1 MAGKYVDFVHKVV
14 ELLLQYAPDI
24 VEIDRFFTD
33 STAFPL
39 PAMDPNYVVGQ
50 LKKYVFGLSFPGT
63 QKQLN
68 AFFQTLGERAAL
80 GHEQNN
86 LVTQLSTALSEDF
99 ELGDTAKPTMRAY
112 FLHAIFPAYIETALE
127 HPAGWILGVPV
138 LRALCQVIQNLK
150 VNIDSTSYGSIQS
163 VISMFATVLDSMR
176 RAASQ
181 SMTTN
186 DAFSTRHIIGTL
198 FLLLKALTHALP
210 LVSWFYEDADE
221 SLRATVKDCSDFL
234 IRFAAYARKMV
245 TRRHDDEAQRP
256 LDVLAMSDRPHSAFE
271 AGRKHAKDTLR
282 AYLAARWV
290 SGGNGTWS
298 INDPGTS
305 GGRRPVSLPEY
316 PGEMGTEEQA
326 REEFVKMVEELTCV
340 AARTHVFGRV
350 VKELDVDVWSIEG
363 RGLPWRERAH
373 GKSLKFLGRL
383 FV

>member
-1 MAGKYVDFVHKVV
+1 MV
-14 ELLLQYAPDI
+14 ELLLQYAPNI
-24 VEIDRFFTD
+24 VGIDRFFTD

-39 PAMDPNYVVGQ
+39 PVMDPNYIVGQ

-86 LVTQLSTALSEDF
+86 LLTQLSTALSEDF
-99 ELGDTAKPTMRAY
+99 ELGDMAKPTMRTY
-112 FLHAIFPAYIETALE
+112 FVHAIFPAYIETALE

-138 LRALCQVIQNLK
+138 LRALCQVIQTLK
-150 VNIDSTSYGSIQS
+150 VNIDSTNRGSIQS
-163 VISMFATVLDSMR
+163 AISMLATVLDSMR

-186 DAFSTRHIIGTL
+186 DAFSTPHIVGTL
-198 FLLLKALTHALP
+198 SLLLKALSNAIP
-210 LVSWFYEDADE
+210 LISWIYDDADT
-221 SLRATVKDCSDFL
+221 SLRTTAKDCGDFL

-245 TRRHDDEAQRP
+245 TRRQDDGARRP
-256 LDVLAMSDRPHSAFE
+256 LDILAMSERPRSAFDG
-271 AGRKHAKDTLR
+271 GRKHAKDTLHT
-282 AYLAARWV
+282 YLAARWV
-290 SGGNGTWS
+290 SGGNGVWFV
-298 INDPGTS
+298 NDMGTS

-316 PGEMGTEEQA
+316 PWEMRTEEEA
-326 REEFVKMVEELTCV
+326 REGFVGLVEELTCV

-350 VKELDVDVWSIEG
+350 VRELDADVWAIEG
-363 RGLPWRERAH
+363 RGFPWEERVR
-373 GKSLKFLGRL
+373 GRSLKFLGQL